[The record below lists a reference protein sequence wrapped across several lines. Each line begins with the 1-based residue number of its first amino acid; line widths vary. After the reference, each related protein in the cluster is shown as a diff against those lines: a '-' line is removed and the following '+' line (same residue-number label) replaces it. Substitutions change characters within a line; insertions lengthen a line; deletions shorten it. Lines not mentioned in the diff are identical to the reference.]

1 MTSSMYNS
9 IQHFGEFGVKKI
21 EVKIKKFINEGKDLA
36 DLVIGLQEDL
46 FEFGRN
52 MLQEVLEDMDNHL
65 RTSGVRKKEW
75 QIVRKDP
82 TSLLTS
88 FGTIR
93 YSRTYFK
100 PKKGGTHRYLVDKIV
115 GIDPHDRISSDVVIN
130 ATEEAIESSYKKG
143 GNKAAYVEEI
153 TKQTVMNIIH
163 DIEVEQPNIEVNEKK
178 EIKVLYIE
186 ADEDHVALQGKNAK
200 KDDKGKSRKLAMPR
214 LVYVHEGID
223 FEKSTRKRKVLKNI
237 RYFGGEYKNSEQLWL
252 EVAEYIDKIYEMD
265 SVDIIYLSGDGAS
278 WIKQGLDWI
287 PKSRFVLDNYH
298 LNKYVKEATAHLDDE
313 AITQG
318 LRDGLD
324 EADKCLVKRVFDK
337 ILEKTE
343 LETKQN
349 AVKDAKRYILNNWSG
364 IEIKVDNYDIVGC
377 SAEGHISHIF
387 SDRLSSRPKGWSTKG
402 ADQMSQLRVFKK
414 NGGKVYDL
422 VMAQKKRER
431 QAQRQEL
438 QDELICELRTKA
450 KRYDNTWDNSLTV
463 IQKGHKTALYSGL
476 RSIMGI

>member
-1 MTSSMYNS
+1 MYNS

-21 EVKIKKFINEGKDLA
+21 EERVKNFIKEGKDLA
-36 DLVIGLQEDL
+36 DLVFGLQEDL

-52 MLQEVLEDMDNHL
+52 ILQEILEDMDDHL

-75 QIVRKDP
+75 EIVRKDP

-88 FGTIR
+88 FGTLR

-100 PKKGGTHRYLVDKIV
+100 LKKGGVRKYLVDKIV
-115 GIDPHDRISSDVVIN
+115 GIESHDRVSSDVVIN
-130 ATEEAIESSYKKG
+130 AAEEAIESSYKKG
-143 GNKAAYVEEI
+143 GKKAAYVEEI

-163 DIEVEQPNIEVNEKK
+163 TIEVEQPGIEVNEKK
-178 EIKVLYIE
+178 DIKILYIE

-200 KDDKGKSRKLAMPR
+200 KDGNGNPRKIAMPR

-223 FEKSTRKRKVLKNI
+223 HEKSTKRRKVLKNT
-237 RYFGGEYKNSEQLWL
+237 RYFGVEYKNSEQIWL
-252 EVAEYIDKIYEMD
+252 EVAEYIDKIYKID
-265 SVDIIYLSGDGAS
+265 TVDIIYLSGDGAS

-324 EADKCLVKRVFDK
+324 EADKGLVRRVFDK
-337 ILEKTE
+337 ILENTE

-349 AVKDAKRYILNNWSG
+349 AVKDARRYILNNWSG

-377 SAEGHISHIF
+377 SAEGHVSHIF

-422 VMAQKKRER
+422 VMAQKKREK
-431 QAQRQEL
+431 QTQKQEL
-438 QDELICELRTKA
+438 QDELIHELRTKA
-450 KRYDNTWDNSLTV
+450 KRYDNTWDSNFTV

-476 RSIMGI
+476 RSIIGI